1 MIHIFLGLHYVLPFL
16 VKLVLMTEPQPTRT
30 IPQKLVRTQKR
41 TRREKTS
48 AKCSTAEHSLFTHSE
63 SVNTDFVIF
72 SLQI

>member
-1 MIHIFLGLHYVLPFL
+1 M
-16 VKLVLMTEPQPTRT
+16 LVLMTEPQPTRT

-48 AKCSTAEHSLFTHSE
+48 AKCSKAEQSLFTHSE

-72 SLQI
+72 SLRI